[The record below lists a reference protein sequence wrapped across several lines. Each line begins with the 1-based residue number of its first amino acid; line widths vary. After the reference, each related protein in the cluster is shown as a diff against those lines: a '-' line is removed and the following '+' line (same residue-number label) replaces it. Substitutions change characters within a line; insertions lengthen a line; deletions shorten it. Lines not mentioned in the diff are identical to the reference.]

1 MVLKFEYASESY
13 EGNKTFLLDCNPQN
27 SDSSDLQWDL
37 RICVS
42 NKFPG
47 DAAAVL

>member
-1 MVLKFEYASESY
+1 M
-13 EGNKTFLLDCNPQN
+13 G
-27 SDSSDLQWDL
+27 L

-47 DAAAVL
+47 DAGTTVGRGREAHGDYECRYRWAPRFAPRKFHELLS